1 LAHPAVRPNIP
12 AARDLRVGHQGGR
25 PYAQDQ
31 FLLFTTGA
39 LFVLAGVGLGIWMGM
54 KENFTLA
61 PVHAHINL
69 IGWASMGLIGAF
81 YAVAGDAAPRKL
93 GWTIYLL
100 QTLGLLVMIPML
112 AKLLLG
118 DKSVVPFLG
127 VSEMMVALALLL
139 FLVSVLI
146 TWSRSRAGSGAA
158 LTAAMPA
165 E

>member
-1 LAHPAVRPNIP
+1 MPRLS
-12 AARDLRVGHQGGR
+12 
-25 PYAQDQ
+25 
-31 FLLFTTGA
+31 FFFFTTGA

-54 KENFTLA
+54 HENFTLA

-81 YAVAGDAAPRKL
+81 FAVAGESAPRKL
-93 GWTIYLL
+93 GWVIYGL
-100 QTLGLLVMIPML
+100 QTLGLLIMVPML

-118 DKSVVPFLG
+118 DKSVAPILG

-139 FLVSVLI
+139 FLVAVVI
-146 TWSRSRAGSGAA
+146 TWSRSKGAA

>member
-1 LAHPAVRPNIP
+1 MPRIS
-12 AARDLRVGHQGGR
+12 
-25 PYAQDQ
+25 
-31 FLLFTTGA
+31 FFFFTTGA

-54 KENFTLA
+54 HENFTLA

-69 IGWASMGLIGAF
+69 IGWASMGVIGAF
-81 YAVAGDAAPRKL
+81 FAVAGENAPRKL
-93 GWTIYLL
+93 GWAVYGL
-100 QTLGLLVMIPML
+100 QTLGLLIMVPML

-127 VSEMMVALALLL
+127 ASEIMVALALLL
-139 FLVSVLI
+139 FLVCVVM
-146 TWSRSRAGSGAA
+146 TWSRSKSG

>member
-1 LAHPAVRPNIP
+1 MPRIS
-12 AARDLRVGHQGGR
+12 
-25 PYAQDQ
+25 
-31 FLLFTTGA
+31 FFFFTTGA
-39 LFVLAGVGLGIWMGM
+39 LFVLAGVSLGIWMGVN
-54 KENFTLA
+54 ENFTLA

-93 GWTIYLL
+93 GWAVYGL
-100 QTLGLLVMIPML
+100 QTLGLLIMIPML

-127 VSEMMVALALLL
+127 ASEMMVALALAL
-139 FLVSVLI
+139 FFVSVLI
-146 TWSRSRAGSGAA
+146 TWSRSKNAGPAG